1 MQCATLGHGD
11 ISASRACLGTMT
23 FGTQNSGA
31 EAHQQLDFALS
42 QGDSFI
48 EPNAHGSE
56 SHPLMMKHAKGELK
70 ARPSHPP
77 LAGRLLIGSLRSI
90 SPAAHPVVSR

>member
-31 EAHQQLDFALS
+31 EARQQLDFALS

-48 EPNAHGSE
+48 EPNAHGTE
-56 SHPLMMKHAKGELK
+56 CHPQKMKHAKSCLF
-70 ARPSHPP
+70 ARPPSPP
-77 LAGRLLIGSLRSI
+77 RGGLSIGALRAQVTGGSEQ
-90 SPAAHPVVSR
+90 SVSR

>member
-23 FGTQNSGA
+23 FGTQNSRA
-31 EAHQQLDFALS
+31 EARQQLDFALS

-48 EPNAHGSE
+48 EPKFLTTETQRHRERQRINGL
-56 SHPLMMKHAKGELK
+56 P
-70 ARPSHPP
+70 
-77 LAGRLLIGSLRSI
+77 I
-90 SPAAHPVVSR
+90 